1 MGSSRLAASAEAV
14 SAGGQEAAV
23 PARFSGLMSPPLL
36 GEFMSTSTGTGRS
49 AEGRG
54 LEGTPSTASYTN
66 SAPAHAEPRRSTET
80 KASFKTTELMAYIA
94 AVVGVLVA
102 SAAVGTT
109 HAHIDYFRADKA
121 WFYIVLLTIAYM
133 VSRGLAKSGS
143 REHYNAS

>member
-1 MGSSRLAASAEAV
+1 
-14 SAGGQEAAV
+14 
-23 PARFSGLMSPPLL
+23 
-36 GEFMSTSTGTGRS
+36 MSTSTDTGYS

-54 LEGTPSTASYTN
+54 LNGTPSAASDTTN
-66 SAPAHAEPRRSTET
+66 APAHVEPRRSTET

-94 AVVGVLVA
+94 AVVGVLIA

>member
-1 MGSSRLAASAEAV
+1 
-14 SAGGQEAAV
+14 
-23 PARFSGLMSPPLL
+23 
-36 GEFMSTSTGTGRS
+36 MSTSTDTGYN

-54 LEGTPSTASYTN
+54 PEGMPSAASHT
-66 SAPAHAEPRRSTET
+66 SGRPAHVEPRRSTET

-94 AVVGVLVA
+94 AVIGVLIA
-102 SAAVGTT
+102 SAAVGAT

-121 WFYIVLLTIAYM
+121 WFYIVLLTIGYV